1 MKYQLVALFD
11 QNSNEFIDVIQ
22 RDLCKKYRVYKLKS
36 DFCIPLQSFND
47 ANIDEFTKI
56 IQESITPYKKF
67 KVQITPQLFLDDYSK
82 LVGLKVDKSG
92 YINKISRTLSD
103 TLALHGFNS
112 NNHKC
117 DFGIPV
123 VSSNYHIRKMF
134 KEKPS
139 CAINIKNNLPYLGFA
154 KIERLELRKS
164 INNKKDILIKSF
176 PLRDY

>member
-22 RDLCKKYRVYKLKS
+22 RDLCKKYKVYKLKS
-36 DFCIPLQSFND
+36 DFCIRLQTFND

-56 IQESITPYKKF
+56 IQESIIPYKKF
-67 KVQITPQLFLDDYSK
+67 KVQISPELFLDDYSK

-92 YINKISRTLSD
+92 YINKISRNLSD
-103 TLALHGFNS
+103 TLSLHGFNLT
-112 NNHKC
+112 NHKNN
-117 DFGIPV
+117 FGIPV

-134 KEKPS
+134 KEKTP
-139 CAINIKNNLPYLGFA
+139 CVINSKNDLPYIGFA

-164 INNKKDILIKSF
+164 INNKKEILIKSF